1 MSLNYSHSVSVHF
14 ANAVLDAARQLG
26 LNLEPILQSA
36 RLNQPLLDNPQ
47 SRITSQQFSQ
57 LMRSVWEQS
66 DDEFLGLTTQPSK
79 YGVFRLFADGAI
91 QEQNLHRVYKHLCRF
106 YSLVNQSISLSLY
119 ISKGQVELRMRQ
131 VQPEIDRNLLFR
143 DFFLLLWHRFP
154 GWLIGKSIPLQQVKM
169 RGAEPAHAAEYR
181 FMFPCPIT
189 YGHDYDAFVFSEE
202 ELVNPVTQRAENLRE
217 HFKQAPLNWFTRQE
231 FTPVYTRRVM
241 DYLAE
246 YREHEASMQ
255 DIADS
260 VNVSERTLRRKLT
273 EEGTSFQEIKDK
285 LRKNMAIYYLSQPDI
300 PISTITNKL
309 GFSEPAAFTR
319 AFKQWTG
326 QTPTL
331 YRENTLI

>member
-1 MSLNYSHSVSVHF
+1 MSLHYSHSVSVHF

-106 YSLVNQSISLSLY
+106 YILVNQSISLSLY

>member
-1 MSLNYSHSVSVHF
+1 MSLHYSHSVSVHF

-131 VQPEIDRNLLFR
+131 VQPEIDRKLLFR

-154 GWLIGKSIPLQQVKM
+154 GWLIGKSIPLQHVKM
-169 RGAEPAHAAEYR
+169 RGTEPAHAAEYR

>member
-1 MSLNYSHSVSVHF
+1 MSLHYSHSVSVHF

-169 RGAEPAHAAEYR
+169 RGAEPAHA
-181 FMFPCPIT
+181 
-189 YGHDYDAFVFSEE
+189 FVFSEE

>member
-1 MSLNYSHSVSVHF
+1 MSLHYSHSVSVHF

-326 QTPTL
+326 QTPSL

>member
-1 MSLNYSHSVSVHF
+1 MSLHYSHSVSVHF

-231 FTPVYTRRVM
+231 FTPAYTRRVM

>member
-1 MSLNYSHSVSVHF
+1 MSLHYSHSVSVHF

-91 QEQNLHRVYKHLCRF
+91 QEQNLHRVYKHLSCF

>member
-1 MSLNYSHSVSVHF
+1 MSLHYSHSVSVHF

>member
-1 MSLNYSHSVSVHF
+1 MSLHYSHSVSVHF

-91 QEQNLHRVYKHLCRF
+91 QERNLHRVYKHLCRF

>member
-1 MSLNYSHSVSVHF
+1 MSLHYSHSVSVHF

-181 FMFPCPIT
+181 FMFPCPIA

>member
-1 MSLNYSHSVSVHF
+1 MSLHYSHSVSVHF

-169 RGAEPAHAAEYR
+169 RGAEPAHALEYR

>member
-1 MSLNYSHSVSVHF
+1 MSLHYSHSVSVHF

-47 SRITSQQFSQ
+47 SRIASQQFSQ

>member
-1 MSLNYSHSVSVHF
+1 MSLHYSHSVSVHF

-131 VQPEIDRNLLFR
+131 VEPEIDRNLLFR

-169 RGAEPAHAAEYR
+169 RGAEPAHAAE
-181 FMFPCPIT
+181 
-189 YGHDYDAFVFSEE
+189 
-202 ELVNPVTQRAENLRE
+202 
-217 HFKQAPLNWFTRQE
+217 
-231 FTPVYTRRVM
+231 
-241 DYLAE
+241 
-246 YREHEASMQ
+246 
-255 DIADS
+255 
-260 VNVSERTLRRKLT
+260 
-273 EEGTSFQEIKDK
+273 
-285 LRKNMAIYYLSQPDI
+285 
-300 PISTITNKL
+300 
-309 GFSEPAAFTR
+309 
-319 AFKQWTG
+319 
-326 QTPTL
+326 
-331 YRENTLI
+331 

>member
-1 MSLNYSHSVSVHF
+1 MSLHYSHSVSVHF

-106 YSLVNQSISLSLY
+106 YSLFNQSISLSLY

>member
-1 MSLNYSHSVSVHF
+1 MSLHYSHSVSVHF

-26 LNLEPILQSA
+26 LNLAPILHSA

>member
-1 MSLNYSHSVSVHF
+1 
-14 ANAVLDAARQLG
+14 
-26 LNLEPILQSA
+26 
-36 RLNQPLLDNPQ
+36 
-47 SRITSQQFSQ
+47 
-57 LMRSVWEQS
+57 
-66 DDEFLGLTTQPSK
+66 
-79 YGVFRLFADGAI
+79 VFRLFADGAI

>member
-1 MSLNYSHSVSVHF
+1 MSLHYSHSVSVHF

-217 HFKQAPLNWFTRQE
+217 HFKQAPLNWITRQE

-246 YREHEASMQ
+246 YRENEASMQ

>member
-1 MSLNYSHSVSVHF
+1 MSLHYSHSVSVHF

-79 YGVFRLFADGAI
+79 YGVFRLFADWAI

>member
-1 MSLNYSHSVSVHF
+1 MSLHYSHSVSVHF

-189 YGHDYDAFVFSEE
+189 YGHNYDAFVFSEE

>member
-1 MSLNYSHSVSVHF
+1 MSLHYSHSVSVHF

-26 LNLEPILQSA
+26 LNLAPILQSA

>member
-1 MSLNYSHSVSVHF
+1 VHF

>member
-1 MSLNYSHSVSVHF
+1 MSLHYSHSVSVHF

-181 FMFPCPIT
+181 FMFLCPIT